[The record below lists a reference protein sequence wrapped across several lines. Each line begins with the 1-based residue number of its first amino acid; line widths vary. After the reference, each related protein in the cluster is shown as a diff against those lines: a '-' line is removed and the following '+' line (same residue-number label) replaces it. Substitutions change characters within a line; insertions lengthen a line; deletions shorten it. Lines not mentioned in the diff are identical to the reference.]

1 MYFLPR
7 TTPFR
12 ARKCSL
18 LFSSWIIRII
28 VPVAIEK
35 LIALCAKDQE
45 QSVAGA
51 QYFSIIAAVFIR
63 IQKTEVV
70 LETVKQLLFK
80 GYVRTYSW
88 FCQFSWYV
96 FG

>member
-18 LFSSWIIRII
+18 LFSSWIIHII
-28 VPVAIEK
+28 PVAIKK
-35 LIALCAKDQE
+35 LTAHWATDQK